1 MVKESSKSMSQLI
14 EDMLYYS
21 KNVRDNEGRQLINI
35 AVIVD
40 EVLKL
45 LIPQEDVQIEK
56 VNLNH
61 TILFQPVAFYQI
73 VSNII
78 SNAIKYNDKEVL
90 NLRICFDQDTS
101 SLSFK
106 DNGPGIEEKYHTKI
120 FEMFQTL
127 GKSFNGE
134 SSTIGLNLVMK
145 LIEK

>member
-35 AVIVD
+35 AVVD

-61 TILFQPVAFYQI
+61 TILFQPAF
-73 VSNII
+73 
-78 SNAIKYNDKEVL
+78 IK
-90 NLRICFDQDTS
+90 
-101 SLSFK
+101 
-106 DNGPGIEEKYHTKI
+106 
-120 FEMFQTL
+120 
-127 GKSFNGE
+127 
-134 SSTIGLNLVMK
+134 
-145 LIEK
+145 

>member
-1 MVKESSKSMSQLI
+1 MC
-14 EDMLYYS
+14 
-21 KNVRDNEGRQLINI
+21 DNEGRQLINI

-61 TILFQPVAFYQI
+61 SISACSFYQI

-101 SLSFK
+101 LSFK
-106 DNGPGIEEKYHTKI
+106 DNGPE
-120 FEMFQTL
+120 
-127 GKSFNGE
+127 
-134 SSTIGLNLVMK
+134 
-145 LIEK
+145 